1 METAMSYILTAVITI
16 VSGLVLFF
24 LQRMLN
30 KQQKA
35 EEERD
40 QKKAQ
45 ENALILRSINALG
58 NLTVA
63 NSIALR
69 DGKTNGE
76 MKTALAEYEEVNKEM
91 YAYIIANCS
100 KTMS

>member
-63 NSIALR
+63 N
-69 DGKTNGE
+69 
-76 MKTALAEYEEVNKEM
+76 
-91 YAYIIANCS
+91 
-100 KTMS
+100 